1 MYIKINRKKIL
12 KLKKN
17 TFKINKLKKNIVS
30 TKLKKIDK
38 VNCITFKEK
47 K

>member
-30 TKLKKIDK
+30 TKLKKID
-38 VNCITFKEK
+38 NRMNTQRK
-47 K
+47 KK

>member
-30 TKLKKIDK
+30 TKLKKID
-38 VNCITFKEK
+38 NCMNI
-47 K
+47 

>member
-17 TFKINKLKKNIVS
+17 TFKINKLKKKYCFHKI
-30 TKLKKIDK
+30 KK
-38 VNCITFKEK
+38 N
-47 K
+47 